1 MWYMDETNEKGEVTG
16 RTTTTTYADA
26 TRYFIGKSALPD
38 FNGGLSTTF
47 SYKGIDLSI
56 ATAFQIGGYAYDYS
70 YLSGMSSSFYV
81 GHNKDMWKT
90 FNPETG
96 QGSLPIWNADNAS
109 NSFTQQSDLNLIKA
123 SYFSIRNITLGYTL
137 PKNLMRKLGVEK
149 LRIYATA
156 DNLGLWSKRQGFDPR
171 VAMAGS
177 DDEYGGYSPMRVISG
192 GINLTF

>member
-1 MWYMDETNEKGEVTG
+1 
-16 RTTTTTYADA
+16 
-26 TRYFIGKSALPD
+26 
-38 FNGGLSTTF
+38 
-47 SYKGIDLSI
+47 
-56 ATAFQIGGYAYDYS
+56 
-70 YLSGMSSSFYV
+70 
-81 GHNKDMWKT
+81 MWKT

-137 PKNLMRKLGVEK
+137 PKNLTQKLGVEK

-171 VAMAGS
+171 VARLVLMMNMEAIL
-177 DDEYGGYSPMRVISG
+177 RCV
-192 GINLTF
+192 